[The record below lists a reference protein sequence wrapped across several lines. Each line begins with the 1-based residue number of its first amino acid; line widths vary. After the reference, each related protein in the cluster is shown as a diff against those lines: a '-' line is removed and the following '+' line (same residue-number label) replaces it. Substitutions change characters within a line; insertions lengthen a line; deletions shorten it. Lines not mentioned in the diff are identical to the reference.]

1 MKKLNHTKPL
11 ITLIGACVAWTSTQ
25 AAAPS
30 VAQGRI
36 TVREYYFDG
45 ANAISRLTDHAGYPN
60 SPNAVYYPMHFEWPT
75 GPTGRDEDSTDA
87 PPSDVANNYAWE
99 IRGYYHPDR
108 TGEHFFAVASGD
120 PSELW
125 LSTDDSFDN
134 LELIAD
140 EPTRNPVRAFGTE
153 ERRAYVDVGAND
165 ERLQNWSKGIQL
177 QIGQAYAIMARSV
190 EGGGSDNLAVAHSNE
205 LWFEDG
211 MEPIPGSFLS
221 TFDRDSLSGTFLKG
235 VTGDA
240 DSVTVTLKDGEGFS
254 ATTVDVNSITVKLD
268 GKLVEVTVSQSAG
281 INTATHEIT
290 SGFLASGSE
299 HEVEVVW
306 EDSAG
311 NEMAAAST
319 FSVVGYATVA
329 SSLAISNVDS
339 SKKGFLFRTVQSAEV
354 LGNDS
359 ALREQ
364 HLAGEVG
371 GENIADDWG
380 SDDYVWTVD
389 LINFDQDGNAQGE
402 FRDLGDG
409 SSQDVFDD
417 FIPGIPRPEGGTDNI
432 TGEIHTVVRVPK
444 AGLYTFG
451 FNSDDGFKTIA
462 GNDAAD
468 SVYLGGFNGGRGA
481 STTSFRVLFPKAGDY
496 PLRSIWYQ
504 GGGDANLEWFTITPN
519 KALLNDTGNG
529 GLATFAVKPELATSV
544 TSVSPASGGVAF
556 PNENILLTIAD
567 GNASVDTGSVQIT
580 LGGQAVEASVRKSGG
595 VTTVE
600 VDRGGAM
607 WSSGEEVTVGL
618 SYSAGGS
625 ARDASWSFNARTY
638 VGIASDSVSG
648 HNGLVLGDAKWTED
662 GGGASGQAGDLGLD
676 LTGTSGTMI
685 VVGAD
690 FLNDAFAKD
699 VLTVAF
705 WAKKSVI
712 GNSSSVWITSESAG
726 AGNRGFQAHTPW
738 SNNNVYFDT
747 QGCCAADTQRVNGD
761 VAGYEFYE
769 DTFWDEWHLW
779 SFSKDMDL
787 KEVRI
792 DGNLFLESFG
802 ADPLSADVMDIWV
815 GSERGGANYDRS
827 LFDDFA
833 IYDRALSE
841 SDLKKI
847 ASGTSAGSLDGLIA
861 FWDFNTAP
869 AAGGDGAIS
878 SVALADGSVVIEY
891 TGTLKSATSVTGP
904 YSAVA
909 GASSPYSVAPTKA
922 AEFYIAE

>member
-1 MKKLNHTKPL
+1 MKKTNHTKL
-11 ITLIGACVAWTSTQ
+11 LLSLIGACVAWTSAQ

-30 VAQGRI
+30 APQGRI
-36 TVREYYFDG
+36 TVREYHVGG
-45 ANAISRLTDHAGYPN
+45 ANAISRLTDHAGYPD
-60 SPNAVYYPMHFEWPT
+60 SPDAVYYPIHFEWPT
-75 GPTGRDEDSTDA
+75 GPSGRDEDSIEA
-87 PPSDVANNYAWE
+87 PPGNVADNYAWE

-108 TGEHFFAVASGD
+108 TGEHFFAVASDD

-140 EPTRNPVRAFGTE
+140 EPTWNAVRSFGTE
-153 ERRAYVDVGAND
+153 ERRTYVDVGTND

-177 QIGQAYAIMARSV
+177 QKGKAYAIMSRAV
-190 EGGGSDNLAVAHSNE
+190 EGGGGDNLAVAHSNE
-205 LWFEDG
+205 MWFEDG

-240 DSVTVTLKDGEGFS
+240 ASVTVTLKDGEGAG
-254 ATTVDVNSITVKLD
+254 ATTVDANSITVKLD
-268 GKLVEVTVSQSAG
+268 GNAIEVSVSQSGG
-281 INTATHEIT
+281 ISTVTHEIT

-306 EDSAG
+306 KDSG
-311 NEMAAAST
+311 GTELAAAST
-319 FSVVGYATVA
+319 FSVAGYATVPA
-329 SSLAISNVDS
+329 GVAISNVDT
-339 SKKGFLFRTVQSAEV
+339 SKKGFLFRTVQSAEG
-354 LGNDS
+354 LGNDT

-364 HLAGEVG
+364 HLAGEIG

-380 SDDYVWTVD
+380 SDDYTWTVD

-417 FIPGIPRPEGGTDNI
+417 FIPGIPGLEGGTDNI

-451 FNSDDGFKTIA
+451 FNSDDGFKTTA

-481 STTSFRVLFPKAGDY
+481 STTAFTVLFEAAGDY
-496 PLRSIWYQ
+496 PMRSIWYE
-504 GGGDANLEWFTITPN
+504 GGGGANLEWFTISPN

-544 TSVSPASGGVAF
+544 TAVSPAPGGAPF
-556 PNENILLTIAD
+556 PNENISVTIAD
-567 GNASVDTGSVQIT
+567 GSASVDTGSVQIT
-580 LGGQAVEASVRKSGG
+580 LGGQAVEASVSKSGG

-625 ARDASWSFNARTY
+625 TRDVSWSFNARTY
-638 VGIASDSVSG
+638 VGIASDSVSS
-648 HNGLVLGDAKWTED
+648 HSGLVLGDAKWTED

-676 LTGTSGTMI
+676 LTGTSGTM
-685 VVGAD
+685 VVAGAD

-726 AGNRGFQAHTPW
+726 SGNRGFQAHTPW

-827 LFDDFA
+827 VFDDFA